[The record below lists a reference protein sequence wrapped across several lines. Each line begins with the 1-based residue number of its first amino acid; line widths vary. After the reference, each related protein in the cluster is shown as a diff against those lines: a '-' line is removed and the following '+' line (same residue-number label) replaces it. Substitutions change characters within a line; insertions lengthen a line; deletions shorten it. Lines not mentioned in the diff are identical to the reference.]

1 MSKEIESVAAA
12 LFDKIRSRF
21 PNIVLGDEKANATS
35 DPEKARFFNFTYV
48 DNKVDGLDEDLA
60 GEFGSIDSKLD
71 SLLNKMPDAKVKPAS
86 ETGFGKITI
95 SLIDETSVKIYFAQ
109 NITRDMDE
117 DQRKNWYE
125 FLRNLR
131 QFAKRNL
138 LSFDTRD
145 ITKSNLDIRDI
156 KQQAKTDDTF
166 SAAEAPVT
174 ESKLYGTPG
183 RPYNSFADKGKC
195 KILVRHKNKVDE
207 EIRGARSRQIESI
220 FLETDVG
227 ERFLLQH
234 TNLNG
239 AYALAE
245 HLTQG
250 GSLHDEFSNHINNMV
265 HEMAAMK
272 HFVRSQKLREF
283 EDQETNDM
291 TRAAVTHYEKLK
303 KTLGHLRSERY
314 FKDYKENFVAANDI
328 EEDVDVE
335 ALKERWVKKVY
346 DSRFDEAL
354 PYVYRAYKQ
363 QQNEA
368 ASKLSYEL
376 DEWATTMLEDMEQAP
391 SSLTDFFAQAQP
403 GGINGIDA
411 TSTLEKLIP
420 NQDSLQRLVQNYAS
434 ERGQGPDADVR
445 GIVKTWIEQNQ
456 PELLADIVMPEP
468 SYAQDQNNFTA
479 PVSPEAPN
487 NANQTGATT
496 MDEPVVN
503 ENDSLSF
510 IRRLAGLAK

>member
-21 PNIVLGDEKANATS
+21 PNLVLGDEKANATS

-48 DNKVDGLDEDLA
+48 ANDVDY
-60 GEFGSIDSKLD
+60 
-71 SLLNKMPDAKVKPAS
+71 
-86 ETGFGKITI
+86 GKITI
-95 SLIDETSVKIYFAQ
+95 SLIDETSIKIYFAQ
-109 NITRDMDE
+109 NITGEME
-117 DQRKNWYE
+117 EEQRKEWYE

-131 QFAKRNL
+131 KFAKRNL

-145 ITKSNLDIRDI
+145 INKSNLDIRDI
-156 KQQAKTDDTF
+156 KQQANTDDTY
-166 SAAEAPVT
+166 SSHEAPVT

-207 EIRGARSRQIESI
+207 EVRGARSRQIESI
-220 FLETDVG
+220 FLETEVG
-227 ERFLLQH
+227 ERFLLPH

-245 HLTQG
+245 HLNQG
-250 GSLHDEFSNHINNMV
+250 GDLHDEFSTHINGMV

-283 EDQETNDM
+283 EDQETNNM
-291 TRAAVTHYEKLK
+291 TQAAVTHYEKLK
-303 KTLGHLRSERY
+303 KTLGHLRSDRY
-314 FKDYKENFVAANDI
+314 FKDYKENFVSANDI

-346 DSRFDEAL
+346 DTRFDEAL

-368 ASKLSYEL
+368 SHRLGSEL
-376 DEWATTMLEDMEQAP
+376 DEWAMSILEDSPIEVG
-391 SSLTDFFAQAQP
+391 SLNDFFSVAQP

-411 TSTLEKLIP
+411 ATTLERLLP
-420 NQDSLQRLVQNYAS
+420 NQDSLQNLIQTYS
-434 ERGQGPDADVR
+434 SDRGQGPDADVR
-445 GIVKTWIEQNQ
+445 GVVKTWLSQH
-456 PELLADIVMPEP
+456 MPEKLNDIDFDQ
-468 SYAQDQNNFTA
+468 SYAQGTNDFTA
-479 PVSPEAPN
+479 RVSPEAPN
-487 NANQTGATT
+487 NDNQTGATT

-503 ENDSLSF
+503 EGDSLYL
-510 IRRLAGLAK
+510 IKQLAGLVK

>member
-1 MSKEIESVAAA
+1 
-12 LFDKIRSRF
+12 
-21 PNIVLGDEKANATS
+21 
-35 DPEKARFFNFTYV
+35 
-48 DNKVDGLDEDLA
+48 
-60 GEFGSIDSKLD
+60 
-71 SLLNKMPDAKVKPAS
+71 
-86 ETGFGKITI
+86 
-95 SLIDETSVKIYFAQ
+95 
-109 NITRDMDE
+109 
-117 DQRKNWYE
+117 
-125 FLRNLR
+125 
-131 QFAKRNL
+131 
-138 LSFDTRD
+138 
-145 ITKSNLDIRDI
+145 
-156 KQQAKTDDTF
+156 
-166 SAAEAPVT
+166 
-174 ESKLYGTPG
+174 
-183 RPYNSFADKGKC
+183 
-195 KILVRHKNKVDE
+195 
-207 EIRGARSRQIESI
+207 
-220 FLETDVG
+220 
-227 ERFLLQH
+227 
-234 TNLNG
+234 
-239 AYALAE
+239 
-245 HLTQG
+245 
-250 GSLHDEFSNHINNMV
+250 
-265 HEMAAMK
+265 MAAMK